1 MIISRR
7 GADASDVDYDVIIVG
22 AGHNGLTCACY
33 LARAGLKVL
42 VPERR
47 SIVGGAAVTEE
58 FHPGFRNSTA
68 SYTVSLLHPKVLRDL
83 RLAEHG
89 LTIVERPMQNFLP
102 LPDGGALC
110 AGPTPHDTLAAVQ
123 QHSLR
128 DAERLPAFHATL
140 AHAARAVRDLL
151 LETPPASLHGP
162 RDLWS
167 LLTLGR
173 DLRRLPIETQRAL
186 HELFTRSVGDVL
198 DAWFEW
204 DALKALHGF
213 DAMVGTFQSPYAPTS
228 AYVLLH
234 HAWGEV
240 NGKPGVW
247 GHAIGGMGAI
257 TQAMAREA
265 TRLGVHLLTEA
276 PVAEILTEPAPHAPR
291 PWLAARGA
299 WLPARGPW
307 LAARRRSTPS
317 TGRAAR
323 SAAGEPL
330 ARGARVTGV
339 RLADGRIFRAPVV
352 AANVNPKLLFLTL
365 LDRQA
370 LPADF
375 RTRIERYR
383 CESATFRMNVALA
396 ELPRFE
402 SRPQAGAHLSSGI
415 IIAPSLAYM
424 ERAYL
429 DARTLGVS
437 REPIIEMLIPSTLD
451 PTLAPPG
458 AHVASLFCQHFA
470 YSLPEGRSWRDE
482 RDRAADAIIETVN
495 ACAPNFKRSIVGR
508 LALSPLDLEE
518 RLGLSGG
525 DIFHGALGLDQLWA
539 ARPVLGYGDYRTPV
553 AGLYL
558 CGSGSHPGGGVTG
571 VPGHNAAREILRH
584 RDTL

>member
-7 GADASDVDYDVIIVG
+7 SASARGVDYDAILVG

-42 VPERR
+42 VLERR
-47 SIVGGAAVTEE
+47 ALVGGAAVTEE

-68 SYTVSLLHPKVLRDL
+68 SYTVSLLHSKVLREL
-83 RLAEHG
+83 RLAEQG
-89 LTIVERPMQNFLP
+89 LRIIERPMQNFLP
-102 LPDGGALC
+102 LPDGRALC
-110 AGPTPHDTLAAVQ
+110 SGPTLEHTLAAVQ
-123 QHSLR
+123 QYSSR
-128 DAERLPAFHATL
+128 DAERLPAFHAML
-140 AHAARAVRDLL
+140 GHAADALRGLTL
-151 LETPPASLHGP
+151 QTPPAGLNGP

-173 DLRRLPIETQRAL
+173 SLRRLTPGTQRAL
-186 HELFTRSVGDVL
+186 HELFTRSAGDLL
-198 DAWFEW
+198 DGWFEW

-213 DAMVGTFQSPYAPTS
+213 DAIVGAFQSPYAPTS

-240 NGKPGVW
+240 NGKPGTW

-265 TRLGVHLLTEA
+265 ERLGVRILTEA
-276 PVAEILTEPAPHAPR
+276 PVAAILTDPLRGTAAPGGFRRAR
-291 PWLAARGA
+291 TAAADALSADG
-299 WLPARGPW
+299 
-307 LAARRRSTPS
+307 ARRTA
-317 TGRAAR
+317 RA
-323 SAAGEPL
+323 S
-330 ARGARVTGV
+330 GV
-339 RLADGRIFRAPVV
+339 RLADGRIFHAPIV

-365 LDRQA
+365 LEREV
-370 LPADF
+370 LPGDF
-375 RTRIERYR
+375 RARIERYR
-383 CESATFRMNVALA
+383 CESATFRMNVALS

-402 SRPQAGAHLSSGI
+402 SRPEPGPHLASGI
-415 IIAPSLAYM
+415 ILAPSLAYM

-429 DARTLGVS
+429 DARTSGVS
-437 REPIIEMLIPSTLD
+437 RAPIIEMLV
-451 PTLAPPG
+451 PTVIDSSLAPPG

-470 YSLPEGRSWRDE
+470 YALPEGRSWHTE
-482 RDRAADAIIETVN
+482 RERIADSIIETVD

-518 RLGLSGG
+518 RFGLTGG

-558 CGSGSHPGGGVTG
+558 CGSGSHPGGGVSG
-571 VPGHNAAREILRH
+571 VPGHNAARQIIRY
-584 RDTL
+584 RDRL